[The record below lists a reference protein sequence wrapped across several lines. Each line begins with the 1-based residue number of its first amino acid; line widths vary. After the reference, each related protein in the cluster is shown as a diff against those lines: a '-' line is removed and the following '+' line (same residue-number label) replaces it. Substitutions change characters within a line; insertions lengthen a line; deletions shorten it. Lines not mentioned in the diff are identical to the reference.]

1 MDCWIRVFVWKG
13 DVEMAKANGL
23 FSSPLEEH
31 LGAGG
36 ETSDESLLGGAF
48 RRLIKDK
55 LALLGLV
62 VVILIILVGIFAPYI
77 MPNDPTKVLLDQRLA
92 PSSVEYPL
100 GTDHLGRC
108 LLSRLIYGT
117 RISLSTAA
125 IALLLILL
133 ISIPVGTIAGY
144 LGGWVDNLLMRLC
157 DILLAFPSLIL
168 ALVIAGMLGPG
179 LLNVLMAISLV
190 GWVGYARVIRGLV
203 LSVKEKEYV
212 MAARACGTPEWAIVI
227 RHILPNVISP
237 VIVLATLDIGSI
249 VLSISG
255 LSFLGLGAQ
264 PPTPEW
270 GSMLNDGRPYM
281 QVASQLMVYP
291 GIAIM
296 TVVFAFNLLGDGL
309 RDALDP
315 RGTDRK

>member
-1 MDCWIRVFVWKG
+1 
-13 DVEMAKANGL
+13 MAKANGL

-125 IALLLILL
+125 IALLLIML

-168 ALVIAGMLGPG
+168 ALVIA
-179 LLNVLMAISLV
+179 VC
-190 GWVGYARVIRGLV
+190 WDRG
-203 LSVKEKEYV
+203 S
-212 MAARACGTPEWAIVI
+212 
-227 RHILPNVISP
+227 
-237 VIVLATLDIGSI
+237 
-249 VLSISG
+249 
-255 LSFLGLGAQ
+255 
-264 PPTPEW
+264 
-270 GSMLNDGRPYM
+270 SMC
-281 QVASQLMVYP
+281 
-291 GIAIM
+291 
-296 TVVFAFNLLGDGL
+296 
-309 RDALDP
+309 
-315 RGTDRK
+315 